1 MIDFAWF
8 DLVLLAIIAARYA
21 IRPYRTGMLHDPVS
35 LTAASFLGADVLGGG
50 AALGAAEAAPAI
62 ASTVLPEVAVSA
74 AAPELALGGALGGG
88 AAATDLAVGA
98 GLGAGTAGLG
108 AAGLAGGFGA
118 APAAGSSIVA
128 PDTGAFG
135 VTGAEGAVGPLG
147 QQGAISGPTPLLNS
161 QATTATGPTAT
172 SVGAM
177 PTTGAGGGPT
187 GTGGGFLGTG
197 QQVTGATDFGG
208 GPATDA
214 AAAKTPATTTSGNF
228 LGNLGDKALK
238 SVTDNPLQALGVG
251 IGGVGLLANIMQ
263 GNQPV
268 PGQAQLQ
275 NLAGEQASQGR
286 TLAGY
291 ATSGTLPPGQQA
303 QLDLQTNAKKAAIRS
318 SFASAGY
325 SNSSAEVQALAQAD
339 QEALAQRQAMADQLL
354 KQGFQYTGLA
364 DNATQSIMNTQ
375 LKQEADLQ
383 AAIARFAGSLAG
395 SKAAA

>member
-214 AAAKTPATTTSGNF
+214 AAAKTPATTSGSF
-228 LGNLGDKALK
+228 LGNLGTKALN
-238 SVTDNPLQALGVG
+238 TIENNPLQTLGVAV
-251 IGGVGLLANIMQ
+251 GGGSLLANIMQ

>member
-135 VTGAEGAVGPLG
+135 VTGAGGAVGPLG
-147 QQGAISGPTPLLNS
+147 QPGAISGPTPLLNS

-172 SVGAM
+172 SVGVM

-187 GTGGGFLGTG
+187 GTGG
-197 QQVTGATDFGG
+197 VTGATDFGG

-214 AAAKTPATTTSGNF
+214 AAAKTPATTSGSF
-228 LGNLGDKALK
+228 LGNLGTKALN
-238 SVTDNPLQALGVG
+238 TIENNPLQTLGVAV
-251 IGGVGLLANIMQ
+251 GGGSLLANIMQ

>member
-1 MIDFAWF
+1 
-8 DLVLLAIIAARYA
+8 
-21 IRPYRTGMLHDPVS
+21 
-35 LTAASFLGADVLGGG
+35 
-50 AALGAAEAAPAI
+50 
-62 ASTVLPEVAVSA
+62 
-74 AAPELALGGALGGG
+74 
-88 AAATDLAVGA
+88 
-98 GLGAGTAGLG
+98 
-108 AAGLAGGFGA
+108 
-118 APAAGSSIVA
+118 
-128 PDTGAFG
+128 
-135 VTGAEGAVGPLG
+135 
-147 QQGAISGPTPLLNS
+147 
-161 QATTATGPTAT
+161 
-172 SVGAM
+172 M

-214 AAAKTPATTTSGNF
+214 AAAKTPATTSGSF

-238 SVTDNPLQALGVG
+238 SITDNPLQALGVG
-251 IGGVGLLANIMQ
+251 IGGVGLLANMMQ

-395 SKAAA
+395 SRTDKATS

>member
-1 MIDFAWF
+1 
-8 DLVLLAIIAARYA
+8 
-21 IRPYRTGMLHDPVS
+21 
-35 LTAASFLGADVLGGG
+35 
-50 AALGAAEAAPAI
+50 
-62 ASTVLPEVAVSA
+62 
-74 AAPELALGGALGGG
+74 
-88 AAATDLAVGA
+88 
-98 GLGAGTAGLG
+98 
-108 AAGLAGGFGA
+108 
-118 APAAGSSIVA
+118 
-128 PDTGAFG
+128 
-135 VTGAEGAVGPLG
+135 
-147 QQGAISGPTPLLNS
+147 
-161 QATTATGPTAT
+161 
-172 SVGAM
+172 M

-187 GTGGGFLGTG
+187 GTGG
-197 QQVTGATDFGG
+197 VTGATDFGG
-208 GPATDA
+208 GPETDA
-214 AAAKTPATTTSGNF
+214 AAAKTPATTSGSF
-228 LGNLGDKALK
+228 LGNLGTKALN
-238 SVTDNPLQALGVG
+238 TIENNPLQTLGVAV
-251 IGGVGLLANIMQ
+251 GGGSLLANIMQ

-339 QEALAQRQAMADQLL
+339 QEALAQRQEMADQLL
-354 KQGFQYTGLA
+354 KQGYQYTGLA
-364 DNATQSIMNTQ
+364 DNATQSIMSTQ

>member
-135 VTGAEGAVGPLG
+135 VTGAESAVGPPG
-147 QQGAISGPTPLLNS
+147 QPGAILGPTPLLNS

-187 GTGGGFLGTG
+187 GTGG
-197 QQVTGATDFGG
+197 VTGATDFGG

-214 AAAKTPATTTSGNF
+214 AAAKTPATTSGSF

-251 IGGVGLLANIMQ
+251 IGGVGLLANMMQ

-395 SKAAA
+395 SRTDKATS